1 MIGLA
6 ILIPVA
12 LALGLI
18 GLAAFFWAIRSRQF
32 DDLDGAALR
41 ILNDEGPPPPTVSA
55 NPVPPT
61 VSANPPPPTVSANP
75 VPPTVSANPVPPTVL
90 ANPLP
95 PAAVN
100 PAPPVSVI
108 NVRGS
113 EPPGVP

>member
-55 NPVPPT
+55 NP
-61 VSANPPPPTVSANP
+61 
-75 VPPTVSANPVPPTVL
+75 
-90 ANPLP
+90 LP

-100 PAPPVSVI
+100 PSPPVLVI
-108 NVRGS
+108 NVRGN